1 MREHIIYQGIV
12 AVFFCCFADKIFLFW
27 FVIFSHFPNSEYRK
41 KFLKEKLQ
49 LFDIKLSTEIKF
61 LYFVIDTGNNSF
73 IIVFLEIWEFLKP
86 AI

>member
-1 MREHIIYQGIV
+1 MKESWQFFF
-12 AVFFCCFADKIFLFW
+12 AVLQIRFFFFDLSFFPIFP
-27 FVIFSHFPNSEYRK
+27 IQNTGK

-73 IIVFLEIWEFLKP
+73 IIVFLEIWEFLKT